1 MPNPSP
7 HFLFNPVGSHGDVHP
22 FLGIAKAMQERG
34 HDVSVLTADTFRD
47 VAERAGL
54 RFASHLEDQVFQ
66 ELLENPD
73 MWHPRKG
80 IGILFGGMAEHLR
93 GAYDCLSE
101 AYEPGRTVIVAAS
114 LAFGARIFQDKY
126 NAPVVSMHLAPF
138 VFRTMHLQPA
148 AIPGKDASGWPVPLK
163 RLMWWAIDRL
173 LVDRHIEPTVNAFR
187 AELGLPA
194 ISRPF
199 KDWLHSPDCTIGLF
213 PKWFGPPQ
221 PDWPQQTRLTGFP
234 LFDETGQ
241 HDLDPALERFLNRER
256 TPIVFTPGS
265 AHRHAGEFFAA
276 AIDATEKLER
286 PCLLLTRHHDQLPGE
301 LPDHVRHESFV
312 PLSMILPRCGAIVHH
327 GGVGTCAQGLA
338 AGVPQLIMPMGFDQ
352 PDNLMRLLRLGVAS
366 WIVPKK
372 FTGDR
377 VADTLSELLTS
388 EKVAGSCRRWKEEL
402 GEADPV
408 RETCEML
415 EQMSD
420 CNGGRAVGR

>member
-1 MPNPSP
+1 MLNGSP

-47 VAERAGL
+47 VTEKAGL
-54 RFASHLEDQVFQ
+54 RFASHLEDRVFQ
-66 ELLENPD
+66 ELLEDPD
-73 MWHPRKG
+73 LWHPRKG
-80 IGILFGGMAEHLR
+80 IGILFGSMAEHLR
-93 GAYDCLSE
+93 GAYECLSE

-114 LAFGARIFQDKY
+114 LAFGARIFQDKH
-126 NAPVVSMHLAPF
+126 NAPVVSLHLAPSM
-138 VFRTMHLQPA
+138 FRTMYLQPSG
-148 AIPGKDASGWPVPLK
+148 IPGKDASGWPVPLK

-187 AELGLPA
+187 AELRLPA

-234 LFDETGQ
+234 LFDEAGQ
-241 HDLDPALERFLNRER
+241 HDLGPELERFLNRGR
-256 TPIVFTPGS
+256 PPIVFTPGS
-265 AHRHAGEFFAA
+265 AHRHATEFFAA
-276 AIDATEKLER
+276 AMEATAKIGR
-286 PCLLLTRHHDQLPGE
+286 TCLLLTRYHDQLSGE

-312 PLSMILPRCGAIVHH
+312 PLSMILPRCAAIVHH

-352 PDNLMRLLRLGVAS
+352 PDNLMRLLRLDVAS
-366 WIVPKK
+366 WVVPRR

-377 VADTLSELLTS
+377 VAGALRELLTS
-388 EKVAGSCRRWKEEL
+388 QKVAESCQRWKEEL
-402 GEADPV
+402 ATADPV
-408 RETCEML
+408 RETCELL
-415 EQMSD
+415 E
-420 CNGGRAVGR
+420 AVGNRL